1 MDVTGVT
8 SRRCSRTGK
17 ASRGREANAT
27 LPPYYRC
34 IMPPASPD
42 LARHARA
49 LLPDFELQ
57 REIGRGGMGVAY
69 LALDVKLDRPVAV
82 KVLPEQLA
90 ATPGVRERFLREAR
104 TAAKLSHPGIVP
116 IYRADELDGVAF
128 FVMRY
133 VEGPSLGERLIERT
147 VLPPPEVAVLLS
159 QVARALDYAH
169 ARGVVHRD
177 VKPENIL
184 IEHPPGT
191 AGSPMAARALVTDFG
206 IARLAAASPLTGTG
220 QVLGTVHY
228 MSPEQANGEEL
239 DGRSDLYSLGVV
251 AFRALTGR
259 LPFDNESPVAVLV
272 AHASKP
278 PPTVRSVRA
287 DVPGALA
294 TIVDRC
300 LQKDR
305 AARYQTGAELAS
317 ALEAAAHDA
326 GNESVADGKAAALAT
341 VAPQVV
347 SEQEAQSLWALA
359 AKLQAETGVQLSAQA
374 RTAKLPTTAAG
385 RRSLTSGYR
394 LADVRDA
401 ATEAGIPERYVD
413 RAAKQLG
420 LAPSSAA
427 SGGSHPLALPLA
439 DKSPAVNAF
448 IGNAMSIVY
457 EVEVPREVHED
468 DYETLVSII
477 RQQLGDPGHVS
488 TLGRTF
494 LWSSSNQKR
503 QLHISIA
510 SRNGRSVIRADE
522 RMRQVAGGIF
532 GGVMGGGGGGSSG
545 LAMGLGTGA
554 LQSVAS
560 GFALWGVGIL
570 SSYLV
575 ARRLF
580 HWSRA
585 KRDRE
590 LRALVAQLAEAL
602 GSGS

>member
-1 MDVTGVT
+1 
-8 SRRCSRTGK
+8 
-17 ASRGREANAT
+17 
-27 LPPYYRC
+27 
-34 IMPPASPD
+34 MPLASPD
-42 LARHARA
+42 LTRHARA

-57 REIGRGGMGVAY
+57 REIGRGGMGVVY

-104 TAAKLSHPGIVP
+104 TAAMLSHPGIVP

-133 VEGPSLGERLIERT
+133 VEGPSLGELLSEGK

-184 IEHPPGT
+184 IEHPTGT
-191 AGSPMAARALVTDFG
+191 AGSPMAARVLVTDFG

-272 AHASKP
+272 AHASKA

-287 DVPGALA
+287 DVPAALA

-317 ALEAAAHDA
+317 ALDA
-326 GNESVADGKAAALAT
+326 TGAPVARASIALE
-341 VAPQVV
+341 VV

-359 AKLQAETGVQLSAQA
+359 AKLQAETGVQHSARA
-374 RTAKLPTTAAG
+374 RTATLPTTAGGG

-401 ATEAGIPERYVD
+401 AAEAGIPEGSVD
-413 RAAKQLG
+413 RAAEQLG
-420 LAPSSAA
+420 LTPSSAA

-448 IGNAMSIVY
+448 IGNATAIVY
-457 EVEVPREVHED
+457 EVEVPREMLED
-468 DYETLVSII
+468 DYEQLVSII

-494 LWSSSNQKR
+494 LWSSSSQRR

-522 RMRQVAGGIF
+522 RMRLGAGGIF
-532 GGVMGGGGGGSSG
+532 GGVMGGGGGGSLG
-545 LAMGLGTGA
+545 LAMGLGAGA
-554 LQSVAS
+554 LQSVAT

-590 LRALVAQLAEAL
+590 LKALVMQLAEQL
-602 GSGS
+602 GSPR